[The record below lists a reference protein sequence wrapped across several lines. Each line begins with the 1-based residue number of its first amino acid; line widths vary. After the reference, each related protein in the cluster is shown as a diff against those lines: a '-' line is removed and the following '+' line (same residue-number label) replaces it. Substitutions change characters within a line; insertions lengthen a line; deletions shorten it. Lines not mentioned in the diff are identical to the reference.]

1 MWQTSSSQTEQTGQR
16 DDSIVMPLRIRL
28 TRVDVLPF
36 DLLEKIL
43 AQLDVTNLL
52 KYKSVCKSWY
62 SLISSSRFV
71 KAHLNHTCNKEHRK
85 IAITEAACKSL
96 TALFRKTR
104 HHIVGSSNGLLCI
117 YLCDNEL
124 EVANPHTAGAD
135 LQQRRV
141 CTCIPSSTSQ

>member
-1 MWQTSSSQTEQTGQR
+1 MA
-16 DDSIVMPLRIRL
+16 
-28 TRVDVLPF
+28 DVLPF

-124 EVANPHTAGAD
+124 EVANPHTTGAD
-135 LQQRRV
+135 LQLKEGAHV
-141 CTCIPSSTSQ
+141 KVGTSGCVSQPDWPAVICGA